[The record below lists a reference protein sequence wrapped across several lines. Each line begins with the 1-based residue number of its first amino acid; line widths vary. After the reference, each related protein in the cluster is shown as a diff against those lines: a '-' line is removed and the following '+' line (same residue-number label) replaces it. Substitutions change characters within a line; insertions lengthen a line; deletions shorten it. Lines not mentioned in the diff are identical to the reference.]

1 VKLATYRDGDRLAV
15 GVVVADR
22 IVDLST
28 GARGYEDM
36 IALLR
41 GGDGALE
48 LARSRPASEEG
59 RPLADVELWAPIPR
73 PGKFL
78 GIGLNYAEH
87 AAETGR
93 EPPRHPTVFAKM
105 PTCVNRPGGEIV
117 IPRVSRDVDYEGE
130 LAFVIGRRCKNVSRE
145 EALGVIAGYTVVND
159 VSVRDWQRRTSQFTL
174 GKSFDTHGPMGPW
187 LVTADEVGDPHD
199 LEIRTWVDGELRQH
213 SNTRHL
219 IFDVPSLV
227 ETLSTVFTLEP
238 GDVVATGTPSGVGAA
253 MTPPR
258 FLEPGSKVRIEIER
272 VGVLENP
279 VVSEETYAA
288 RYAPATT

>member
-1 VKLATYRDGDRLAV
+1 MKLVTYRDEDRVAV
-15 GVVVADR
+15 GVVVGETV
-22 IVDLST
+22 VDLSV
-28 GARGYEDM
+28 GDDGYPDLV
-36 IALLR
+36 ALLR
-41 GGDGALE
+41 AGAQGLGMAQARALAGGGK
-48 LARSRPASEEG
+48 
-59 RPLADVELWAPIPR
+59 PLADVELFAPIPR

-93 EPPRHPTVFAKM
+93 AASEYPTVFAKM

-117 IPRVSRDVDYEGE
+117 IPRVSREVDYEGE
-130 LAFVIGRRCKNVSRE
+130 LAFVIGRRCRNVAPE
-145 EALGVIAGYTVVND
+145 DALGVIAGYTVVND

-187 LVTADEVGDPHD
+187 LVTADEVGDPHR

-219 IFDVPSLV
+219 IFDLPALV
-227 ETLSTVFTLEP
+227 STLSTACTLEP
-238 GDVVATGTPSGVGAA
+238 GDVVATGTPSGVGVA
-253 MTPPR
+253 MSPPR
-258 FLEPGSKVRIEIER
+258 FLEPGSTVRIEIEN

-279 VVSEETYAA
+279 VAAEE
-288 RYAPATT
+288 